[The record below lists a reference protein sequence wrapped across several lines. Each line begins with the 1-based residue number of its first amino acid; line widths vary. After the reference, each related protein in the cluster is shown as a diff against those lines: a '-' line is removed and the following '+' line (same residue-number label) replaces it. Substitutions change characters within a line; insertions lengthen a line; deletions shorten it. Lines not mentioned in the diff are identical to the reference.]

1 MTLRKKSLFWQRRRN
16 CLDNFYNV
24 LNIVINR
31 KNTGELCVIL
41 LFDSLVRSSFC
52 LRLKQVIFPSS
63 VKKTSSNKKKKS
75 KQKQSEKR
83 AAGFIYASPYELP
96 PGTPFSKVDTPT
108 SVVDERLSEI
118 YAPASLSF
126 RISSASPA
134 LSTAQQAP
142 PPPPL
147 PERNST
153 FLSPAPLNNIVA
165 TPTSQPNSIQF
176 REATPLSPQPSSLQQ
191 YKDTP
196 APTSQPTSLI
206 FKEAAASQPNSLLNS
221 RPATSATPQLN
232 SLHGSNAPNS
242 QPTSLVFNASAAGQ
256 NNLTKESA
264 LQILSGSRPT
274 ATEQSITSKETV
286 MAPAIPPPPP
296 LPPPPP
302 APSTA
307 NRPHTFLQVMK
318 THLGPT
324 KSC

>member
-1 MTLRKKSLFWQRRRN
+1 M
-16 CLDNFYNV
+16 
-24 LNIVINR
+24 
-31 KNTGELCVIL
+31 
-41 LFDSLVRSSFC
+41 RSSFC

-242 QPTSLVFNASAAGQ
+242 QPTSLIVNASAGQ